1 MPTLN
6 ASKWTRA
13 ELGAQSS
20 HANARDGS
28 TWNGHTTD
36 FTTNN
41 TGIVGYQRVRG
52 RGGDLYKTIR
62 TFFYFDT
69 SGITGTVSAATL
81 NMTGYWA
88 GSADVIVVPST
99 AFAGDGSADM
109 VSSEYGNISFNT
121 NYGSEVTSWSTSG
134 NNAIT
139 LASTALTNIKDN
151 DYFICALI
159 EHDQDYLDSAPT
171 STISVFN
178 GVDFSSQVAYLD
190 YTVATA
196 GYGNRVIPVPAAHIG
211 EINGIPTANV
221 SKVIGVS

>member
-41 TGIVGYQRVRG
+41 TAIVGYSRLRG

-81 NMTGYWA
+81 NMTGFWS
-88 GSADVIVVPST
+88 GTADVIVVPST

-121 NYGSEVTSWSTSG
+121 NYGSEVTSWSTSS

-139 LASTALTNIKDN
+139 LASTALANIKDN

-159 EHDQDYLDSAPT
+159 DHDYDYQDYEPAQG
-171 STISVFN
+171 TITFN

-190 YTVATA
+190 YTLSSGYGNAVLGEASANIGKITAVATA
-196 GYGNRVIPVPAAHIG
+196 DI
-211 EINGIPTANV
+211 E
-221 SKVIGVS
+221 KVIGV